1 MSSSDE
7 DELAQM
13 RRERAARLG
22 SAGLTVT
29 SLRNKLEQGNLSRPA
44 DDGEEEDIDRPTVV
58 DAAELG
64 IEPSAAAAADH
75 DSDNGDGIPAE
86 FRAHFPASFGAP
98 QRKQQNPSTTALHQ
112 DHSKNV
118 RKDDDDDE
126 LDVGPCH
133 PPTSND
139 DEDVDNDNGINP
151 PGPSLYRDK
160 NAALFKDTADP
171 WKLPIT
177 SEVILEPHSK
187 AVVAL
192 ALDHSGSRL
201 LTGSYDY
208 TVKLFDF
215 NGMKSDCRPFRSFE
229 PTEGHPIVAL
239 SWSPSGDAFLVVT
252 GSPSPKVYDR
262 DGKEQG
268 EFPRGDM
275 YIRDMKNTKGHVTAC
290 SGGAWH
296 PIDKG
301 TGLTSS
307 EDGTLRVWDLWQ
319 LEQKTV
325 IKPTLA
331 RPGRVSVTCCG
342 WSSEGK
348 LIGGGLAD
356 GTLQIWDVRGK
367 FGQSAAVGAVLAPK
381 QQGVKQQNWSFV
393 SQAGN
398 ILRNAHETS
407 SEITC
412 LQFSLDGTSLLT
424 RGADETL
431 KLWDV
436 RKFKTPVASVSG
448 LPTLYSNTQCCF
460 SPDEKLVLTGIS
472 PATKESSSGAV
483 AIFDK
488 NDLSLVKKLGV
499 PGSAVAVNW
508 HPKINQIVVGCG
520 DRKEGTTRVL
530 YDSTFSTRGAVLS
543 IGRRPRIDNAADY
556 TADFQP
562 QIYNPNALPLYREA
576 WPDGSGKTG
585 GGGGGGKRK
594 GIPVDAS
601 VRTAKSFKPDVG
613 SAGVAKGAGGK
624 LGSTG
629 GTLLTQYIMKNQGT
643 LKNPN
648 EEDVRASIL
657 RHHGKEDEMSRFTAA
672 YAETQPKKIYAEPE
686 GEEDDAEDVG
696 PQPPPAP

>member
-1 MSSSDE
+1 M
-7 DELAQM
+7 Q
-13 RRERAARLG
+13 
-22 SAGLTVT
+22 T
-29 SLRNKLEQGNLSRPA
+29 SLRNKLEQGNRSRPSR
-44 DDGEEEDIDRPTVV
+44 DDDDDDVDRPTVV
-58 DAAELG
+58 DPAELG
-64 IEPSAAAAADH
+64 GGNDQDH
-75 DSDNGDGIPAE
+75 QDDDNDNDIPLE
-86 FRAHFPASFGAP
+86 FRAHFPASFGAA
-98 QRKQQNPSTTALHQ
+98 QRKQKNTTSLKQ
-112 DHSKNV
+112 DHSKNI
-118 RKDDDDDE
+118 RNIDE
-126 LDVGPCH
+126 DEDQLDVGP
-133 PPTSND
+133 PPRHGDADHDNN
-139 DEDVDNDNGINP
+139 EDANATAAEDTKNR
-151 PGPSLYRDK
+151 PSYQDL
-160 NAALFKDTADP
+160 NP
-171 WKLPIT
+171 WKLPIS
-177 SEVILEPHSK
+177 SEVVLEPHSK
-187 AVVAL
+187 AVVAV

-201 LTGSYDY
+201 LTGSHDY

-252 GSPSPKVYDR
+252 GSPSSKVYDR

-268 EFPRGDM
+268 ELPRGDM

-342 WSSEGK
+342 WSPEGK
-348 LIGGGLAD
+348 LIGGGLID

-393 SQAGN
+393 SQSGN
-398 ILRNAHETS
+398 LLRNAHETG

-412 LQFSLDGTSLLT
+412 LQFSLDGSSLLT
-424 RGADETL
+424 RGADETM
-431 KLWDV
+431 KMWDV
-436 RKFKTPVASVSG
+436 RKFKSPVATVSG
-448 LPTLYSNTQCCF
+448 LPTLFSNTQCCF

-472 PATKESSSGAV
+472 PPSKDSTSGAV
-483 AIFDK
+483 AIFDRK
-488 NDLSLVKKLGV
+488 DLSLVKKLGV
-499 PGSAVAVNW
+499 QGSAVAVAW
-508 HPKINQIVVGCG
+508 HPKINQLFIGCG

-530 YDSTFSTRGAVLS
+530 YDSTLSTRGAVLS
-543 IGRRPRIDNAADY
+543 IGRRPRVDNAADY

-562 QIYNPNALPLYREA
+562 QIYNPNALPMYREA

-585 GGGGGGKRK
+585 GAGGGGGKRK

-601 VRTAKSFKPDVG
+601 IRTSKSFKPDLG

-657 RHHGKEDEMSRFTAA
+657 RHHGKEDEMSRFTSA
-672 YAETQPKKIYAEPE
+672 YEQTQPKKIYAEE
-686 GEEDDAEDVG
+686 EEEDEDPVG
-696 PQPPPAP
+696 PQPPPSGQ

>member
-1 MSSSDE
+1 M
-7 DELAQM
+7 
-13 RRERAARLG
+13 
-22 SAGLTVT
+22 
-29 SLRNKLEQGNLSRPA
+29 RNKLEQGNRSRSTH
-44 DDGEEEDIDRPTVV
+44 DDEEDDVDRPTIV

-64 IEPSAAAAADH
+64 DEPVAAAAEDDDDH
-75 DSDNGDGIPAE
+75 DNGIPAE

-98 QRKQQNPSTTALHQ
+98 QQRKQPNPSTVAVQH
-112 DHSKNV
+112 DHSKNI
-118 RKDDDDDE
+118 RK
-126 LDVGPCH
+126 
-133 PPTSND
+133 N
-139 DEDVDNDNGINP
+139 DNDNEIEGDIGP
-151 PGPSLYRDK
+151 PRPGSNNDDNDTTNTSLSIE
-160 NAALFKDTADP
+160 TEDP
-171 WKLPIT
+171 WKFPIS

-187 AVVAL
+187 AVVAV
-192 ALDHSGSRL
+192 ALDHSGSRV
-201 LTGSYDY
+201 LTGSHDY
-208 TVKLFDF
+208 TVKVFDF

-252 GSPSPKVYDR
+252 GSPSPKIYDR

-268 EFPRGDM
+268 ELPRGDM

-319 LEQKTV
+319 LKQKTV
-325 IKPTLA
+325 VKPTLT
-331 RPGRVSVTCCG
+331 RPGRVPVTCCG
-342 WSSEGK
+342 WSPEGK
-348 LIGGGLAD
+348 LIGGGLMD
-356 GTLQIWDVRGK
+356 GTLQLWDVQGK

-393 SQAGN
+393 SKAGN
-398 ILRNAHETS
+398 ILRNAHESS

-431 KLWDV
+431 KLWDL

-472 PATKESSSGAV
+472 PATKESNSGAV
-483 AIFDK
+483 AIFNRK
-488 NDLSLVKKLGV
+488 DLSLVKKLGV

-530 YDSTFSTRGAVLS
+530 YDSTYSTRGALLS
-543 IGRRPRIDNAADY
+543 LGRRPRVDNAADY

-576 WPDGSGKTG
+576 WPDRSGKT
-585 GGGGGGKRK
+585 GGGGGKRK

-601 VRTAKSFKPDVG
+601 IRTAKSFKPDVG

-643 LKNPN
+643 LKNPE

-672 YAETQPKKIYAEPE
+672 YAATQPKKIYAEPE
-686 GEEDDAEDVG
+686 GEEEDGEDVG
-696 PQPPPAP
+696 PQPPPAQ

>member
-1 MSSSDE
+1 
-7 DELAQM
+7 
-13 RRERAARLG
+13 
-22 SAGLTVT
+22 
-29 SLRNKLEQGNLSRPA
+29 LRNKLEQGNKLRPA
-44 DDGEEEDIDRPTVV
+44 DDKDEEDVDRPTVV

-64 IEPSAAAAADH
+64 EPSSAATAEY
-75 DSDNGDGIPAE
+75 DSDNDNGIPAE
-86 FRAHFPASFGAP
+86 FRAHFPTSFGAP
-98 QRKQQNPSTTALHQ
+98 QRKQRNPSTTALHQ
-112 DHSKNV
+112 DLSKNI
-118 RKDDDDDE
+118 RRNDNDDE
-126 LDVGPCH
+126 NGVDIGPSG
-133 PPTSND
+133 PSTRIDKN
-139 DEDVDNDNGINP
+139 EDVDNDTGMNP
-151 PGPSLYRDK
+151 PGPSSSRDINNTSLK
-160 NAALFKDTADP
+160 GTTDP
-171 WKLPIT
+171 WKLPIS

-187 AVVAL
+187 AVVAV

-201 LTGSYDY
+201 LTGSHDY

-229 PTEGHPIVAL
+229 PTEGHPVVAL

-307 EDGTLRVWDLWQ
+307 EDGTLRVWDLWS

-325 IKPTLA
+325 IKPTLT
-331 RPGRVSVTCCG
+331 RPGRVPVTCCG
-342 WSSEGK
+342 WSPEGK
-348 LIGGGLAD
+348 LIGGGLMD

-393 SQAGN
+393 SRAGN

-412 LQFSLDGTSLLT
+412 LQFSVDGTSLLT

-431 KLWDV
+431 KLWDL

-483 AIFDK
+483 AIFNRK
-488 NDLSLVKKLGV
+488 DLSLVKKLGV

-530 YDSTFSTRGAVLS
+530 YDSTYSTRGALLS
-543 IGRRPRIDNAADY
+543 IGRRPRVENAADY

-585 GGGGGGKRK
+585 GGGGKRR
-594 GIPVDAS
+594 GMPIDAS
-601 VRTAKSFKPDVG
+601 IRTAKSFKPDVG

-643 LKNPN
+643 LKNPK

-672 YAETQPKKIYAEPE
+672 YGETQPKKIYAEPE
-686 GEEDDAEDVG
+686 GEEEDDEEDVG
-696 PQPPPAP
+696 PGPPPAQ

>member
-1 MSSSDE
+1 M
-7 DELAQM
+7 Q
-13 RRERAARLG
+13 
-22 SAGLTVT
+22 T
-29 SLRNKLEQGNLSRPA
+29 SLRNKLEQGSRPKVSYH
-44 DDGEEEDIDRPTVV
+44 DDDEDDVDRPTVI
-58 DAAELG
+58 DAAELT
-64 IEPSAAAAADH
+64 AAGGDEDDNNKDDH
-75 DSDNGDGIPAE
+75 NDIPAE
-86 FRAHFPASFGAP
+86 LRAHFPTSFGAP
-98 QRKQQNPSTTALHQ
+98 QRKKQQNNPSAAALK
-112 DHSKNV
+112 KNI
-118 RKDDDDDE
+118 R
-126 LDVGPCH
+126 
-133 PPTSND
+133 ND
-139 DEDVDNDNGINP
+139 DNDEHEEDQLDIGPPVPAYNEEDDNDKA
-151 PGPSLYRDK
+151 PGPSSSYRDTS
-160 NAALFKDTADP
+160 FKDSNP
-171 WKLPIT
+171 WKLPIS
-177 SEVILEPHSK
+177 SEVVLEPHSK

-201 LTGSYDY
+201 VTGSHDY

-239 SWSPSGDAFLVVT
+239 SWSPSGDAIFVVT

-268 EFPRGDM
+268 ELPRGDM

-325 IKPTLA
+325 IKPTLT

-342 WSSEGK
+342 WSPEGK
-348 LIGGGLAD
+348 LIGGGLID

-398 ILRNAHETS
+398 LLRNAHESS

-412 LQFSLDGTSLLT
+412 LQFSVDGTSLLT

-436 RKFKTPVASVSG
+436 RKFKTPIASVSG
-448 LPTLYSNTQCCF
+448 LPTLFSNTQCCF

-472 PATKESSSGAV
+472 PATKESTSGAV
-483 AIFDK
+483 AIFNK
-488 NDLSLVKKLGV
+488 NDLTLVKKLGV
-499 PGSAVAVNW
+499 PGSAVAVTW
-508 HPKINQIVVGCG
+508 HSKINQIVVGCG

-530 YDSTFSTRGAVLS
+530 YDNLLSTRGAMLS
-543 IGRRPRIDNAADY
+543 VGRRPRVDNAADY
-556 TADFQP
+556 TADFAP

-576 WPDGSGKTG
+576 WPDGSGKAG

-601 VRTAKSFKPDVG
+601 IRTTKSFKPDIG

-629 GTLLTQYIMKNQGT
+629 GTLLTQYIMKNQGN
-643 LKNPN
+643 LKNPQ

-672 YAETQPKKIYAEPE
+672 YAETQPKRIYAEAE
-686 GEEDDAEDVG
+686 EEEEEDDDVG
-696 PQPPPAP
+696 PQPPPAAQ

>member
-1 MSSSDE
+1 M
-7 DELAQM
+7 
-13 RRERAARLG
+13 
-22 SAGLTVT
+22 
-29 SLRNKLEQGNLSRPA
+29 RNKLEQGNKLRPA
-44 DDGEEEDIDRPTVV
+44 DDKDEEDVDRPTVV

-64 IEPSAAAAADH
+64 EPSSAATAEY
-75 DSDNGDGIPAE
+75 DSDNDNGIPAE
-86 FRAHFPASFGAP
+86 FRAHFPTSFGAP
-98 QRKQQNPSTTALHQ
+98 QRKQRNPSTTALHQ
-112 DHSKNV
+112 DLSKNI
-118 RKDDDDDE
+118 RRNDNDDE
-126 LDVGPCH
+126 NGVDIGPSG
-133 PPTSND
+133 PSTRIDKN
-139 DEDVDNDNGINP
+139 EDVDNDTGMNP
-151 PGPSLYRDK
+151 PGPSSSRDINNTSLK
-160 NAALFKDTADP
+160 GTTDP
-171 WKLPIT
+171 WKLPIS

-187 AVVAL
+187 AVVAV

-201 LTGSYDY
+201 LTGSHDY

-229 PTEGHPIVAL
+229 PTEGHPVVAL

-307 EDGTLRVWDLWQ
+307 EDGTLRVWDLWS

-325 IKPTLA
+325 IKPTLT
-331 RPGRVSVTCCG
+331 RPGRVPVTCCG
-342 WSSEGK
+342 WSPEGK
-348 LIGGGLAD
+348 LIGGGLMD

-393 SQAGN
+393 SRAGN

-412 LQFSLDGTSLLT
+412 LQFSVDGTSLLT

-431 KLWDV
+431 KLWDL

-483 AIFDK
+483 AIFNRK
-488 NDLSLVKKLGV
+488 DLSLVKKLGV

-530 YDSTFSTRGAVLS
+530 YDSTYSTRGALLS
-543 IGRRPRIDNAADY
+543 IGRRPRVENAADY

-585 GGGGGGKRK
+585 GGGGKRR
-594 GIPVDAS
+594 GMPIDAS
-601 VRTAKSFKPDVG
+601 IRTAKSFKPDVG

-643 LKNPN
+643 LKNPK

-672 YAETQPKKIYAEPE
+672 YGETQPKKIYAEPE
-686 GEEDDAEDVG
+686 GEEEDDEEDVG
-696 PQPPPAP
+696 PGPPPAQ